1 MRKLLIVL
9 GVCVAVTVG
18 SSSVAVAGLEEGF
31 AAYKRGDYATA
42 LKEFRALASEGDA
55 VATVAQANLGMMYEN
70 GHGVTQD
77 YKEAAN
83 WYRKAAEQGCA
94 RSVRRQT
101 MEPVINT
108 LHDQHQRMFRLL
120 DALESEIDAF
130 DTGNALDFYIIDG
143 ILEYIETYPDRFH
156 RPTESSVYQAMRRRL
171 AGAEAAPIE
180 RIESEHG
187 GLGAAVRA
195 LRNAVDANTRTVMFP
210 RAFLVEKARDVIH
223 GFRRHMTTEEERI
236 FPLAREILSAE
247 ELEGIAFRNGGA
259 LADDEEEEQRFDT
272 LYRTIGRQVEIG
284 LGASGT

>member
-1 MRKLLIVL
+1 
-9 GVCVAVTVG
+9 
-18 SSSVAVAGLEEGF
+18 
-31 AAYKRGDYATA
+31 
-42 LKEFRALASEGDA
+42 
-55 VATVAQANLGMMYEN
+55 
-70 GHGVTQD
+70 
-77 YKEAAN
+77 
-83 WYRKAAEQGCA
+83 
-94 RSVRRQT
+94 
-101 MEPVINT
+101 
-108 LHDQHQRMFRLL
+108 
-120 DALESEIDAF
+120 
-130 DTGNALDFYIIDG
+130 
-143 ILEYIETYPDRFH
+143 
-156 RPTESSVYQAMRRRL
+156 MRRRL

-180 RIESEHG
+180 RIESEHEG
-187 GLGAAVRA
+187 FGAAVRA